1 MNAEAI
7 KELFGQLK
15 LSHGVVKKLIEKFPD
30 DKLDWKPA
38 NETRTVKEIITH
50 FYGSGNGFVHA
61 IQTGSLT
68 EEENRNFE
76 KTDAANVNEL
86 LKFCDAAFNSVYNLA
101 ITLTDDELV
110 KKIKMFY
117 GEFPTSQ
124 LLQFFFTEFYHHYG
138 QLTVYARLLDII
150 PPLAYDFE

>member
-1 MNAEAI
+1 MNSEAI

-15 LSHGVVKKLIEKFPD
+15 LSHGVVKKLIEKFPN
-30 DKLDWKPA
+30 DKLDWEPA

-76 KTDAANVNEL
+76 KTDAANLIDLV
-86 LKFCDAAFNSVYNLA
+86 KFSDNAFNSIFNLA
-101 ITLTDDELV
+101 TKLTDDELTKKV
-110 KKIKMFY
+110 KIFY
-117 GEFPTSQ
+117 GEFSAFQ

-138 QLTVYARLLDII
+138 QLTVYARILGIV
-150 PPLAYDFE
+150 PPFAYDFV